1 MIMTTRSFLC
11 GILAAAGFGLLAAC
25 GGSDAVSPE
34 PEGIA
39 ALRTAIAPYEN
50 LNTARS
56 AGYNVALTD
65 CMSNG
70 AVGAMGIHYGKTSAF
85 DGTLDPTSP
94 EVVIYEPG
102 PNATMQFVGVRVC
115 DSVRGFCRRRPLA
128 PTLFGVRF
136 IPNDMFQLWTLHV
149 WTERANPSGLF
160 SEWNPAVHC
169 PT

>member
-1 MIMTTRSFLC
+1 MTTRSFLC
-11 GILAAAGFGLLAAC
+11 GVLAAAGFGLLAAC

-85 DGTLDPTSP
+85 DGTLDSTSP

-102 PNATMQFVGVRVC
+102 PNATMQFVGVEFAIPFAVLPKTA
-115 DSVRGFCRRRPLA
+115 VA

>member
-1 MIMTTRSFLC
+1 MTTRSFLC
-11 GILAAAGFGLLAAC
+11 GVLAAAGFGLLAAC

-85 DGTLDPTSP
+85 DGTLDPMSP

-102 PNATMQFVGVRVC
+102 PNATMQFVGVEFAIPFAVLPKTA
-115 DSVRGFCRRRPLA
+115 VA